1 MLKLVGEQAT
11 FCDGFSR
18 RSFLQ
23 AGFLGVAGL
32 GLADVL
38 KLQAAAAAN
47 GQAKRKTS
55 VIFVELA
62 GGPTQFE
69 TYDPKPNAPA
79 EYRGP
84 MQAVKTNVPGVLFGE
99 TMAHQAK
106 IADKL
111 SIIRSIRHGSSSH
124 DPSSHLS
131 QTGYYKTGP
140 KGGVNQAPCF
150 GSVVAKVRGPNAT
163 NLPAYVAVPNT
174 MRNGRSAYLGQSFN
188 AFETVSD
195 PNSSKFKIP
204 NLQLASNMT
213 SDRLG
218 DRRSLL

>member
-11 FCDGFSR
+11 FCDGVSR

-84 MQAVKTNVPGVLFGE
+84 MQAVKTNVLANF
-99 TMAHQAK
+99 AK
-106 IADKL
+106 EHAKQL
-111 SIIRSIRHGSSSH
+111 TRHAN
-124 DPSSHLS
+124 PIS
-131 QTGYYKTGP
+131 QCELCKE
-140 KGGVNQAPCF
+140 KIEELAEN
-150 GSVVAKVRGPNAT
+150 VAIQF
-163 NLPAYVAVPNT
+163 Y
-174 MRNGRSAYLGQSFN
+174 S
-188 AFETVSD
+188 
-195 PNSSKFKIP
+195 
-204 NLQLASNMT
+204 
-213 SDRLG
+213 
-218 DRRSLL
+218 